1 MIIAIDGTAGSGNS
15 TTAKRLAEMLNF
27 FHIDSGSLYRV
38 ITYLCILNKID
49 SSDNSAL
56 EKIFNDINIEF
67 EGRLIFLN
75 GKDVTSEIRGHNVS
89 DSVSE
94 YSSNIIIRNKLSDLQ
109 RELAKDKS
117 AVVEGRDIGTNV
129 FPDADFKFYLNAR
142 VEVRADRRYNQIIS
156 DTKDISISK
165 EQILNNLI
173 KRDKLDMNRK
183 HSPLLKSKDAIEIDT
198 TNLSINEQINVIIK
212 TINKE

>member
-1 MIIAIDGTAGSGNS
+1 MIIAIDGTAGSGKS
-15 TTAKRLAEMLNF
+15 TTAKKLAEMLDF

-38 ITYLCILNKID
+38 VTYLCILNKID
-49 SSDNSAL
+49 SSDDVTL
-56 EKIFNDINIEF
+56 EKILNDINIEF
-67 EGRLIFLN
+67 DGKLIFLN
-75 GKDVTSEIRGHNVS
+75 GKDVTSEIRDHNVS

-109 RELAKDKS
+109 RELAKDKDI
-117 AVVEGRDIGTNV
+117 VIEGRDIGTNV
-129 FPDADFKFYLNAR
+129 FPEADFKFYLNAR
-142 VEVRADRRYNQIIS
+142 VEVRAERRYNQIVS
-156 DTKDISISK
+156 VTKDISISK

-183 HSPLLKSKDAIEIDT
+183 HSPLLKSKDAIDINT
-198 TNLSINEQINVIIK
+198 TNLSVDEQINVIIK